1 MGHGCSKSPSSEAE
15 GEGRTGDK
23 REGRMG
29 VSASAAAAAH
39 QSSPLARKGRIHS
52 YFLEDNNNNSSGKKM
67 EAFETSD
74 LLKRIESLEQELKCK
89 DKEITSLQVTFPE
102 LILLNACYFPLIFLY
117 LKYHLLY
124 SFKAL
129 NLISIFRMPD
139 HPFERPI

>member
-15 GEGRTGDK
+15 EGRTGDK
-23 REGRMG
+23 KERMG
-29 VSASAAAAAH
+29 VSASASAAR
-39 QSSPLARKGRIHS
+39 QSSPLSSKGRIHS
-52 YFLEDNNNNSSGKKM
+52 YFLEDSNNNNSGKKM

-117 LKYHLLY
+117 L
-124 SFKAL
+124 
-129 NLISIFRMPD
+129 NIIFY
-139 HPFERPI
+139 IV